1 MNLHRLARA
10 PLIVA
15 FTALASL
22 ALAAGTAAERVVV
35 EGPYVRLLPPGQ
47 PNTGAF
53 MTLRN
58 GDDRDHRL
66 VKAESAAAKVVELHE
81 HVHEGG
87 MMKMRPVKAIEI
99 KARGKT
105 VLEPGGLHVMLI
117 DLVRPLKEGEN
128 VSFTLTY
135 EDGSSAKLEAPVRR
149 P

>member
-1 MNLHRLARA
+1 VIIAL
-10 PLIVA
+10 
-15 FTALASL
+15 TALASV
-22 ALAAGTAAERVVV
+22 ALAGGTAAERIAVDAS
-35 EGPYVRLLPPGQ
+35 YVRLMPPGQ

-58 GDDRDHRL
+58 ADERDHKL

-99 KARGKT
+99 KARGT
-105 VLEPGGLHVMLI
+105 AVLEPGGLHVMLI
-117 DLVRPLKEGEN
+117 DLVRPLKEGEK
-128 VSFTLTY
+128 VALTFTY
-135 EDGSSAKLEAPVRR
+135 EDGSSAKVEAPVRR